1 MDEKGKEHDF
11 VRVSSP
17 RIVVTLVSPV
27 KPLVLRKDN
36 LINVFKRLS
45 IDILK
50 LLLLLV
56 SI

>member
-45 IDILK
+45 INILK

-56 SI
+56 FI